1 MPLSLACAFL
11 AGLSDS
17 LRTDMDMHKI
27 METLEE
33 VGFDGCAIP
42 DHIPNMNTEGAG
54 LGYSIAYMRALVQS
68 VTKAPYQPINAQYE
82 GGSAKL

>member
-1 MPLSLACAFL
+1 MILSLLKVA
-11 AGLSDS
+11 LSVS
-17 LRTDMDMHKI
+17 LIQKAS
-27 METLEE
+27 LLQ
-33 VGFDGCAIP
+33 
-42 DHIPNMNTEGAG
+42 EGAG